1 MRLTEEQR
9 KLAEDNRFLAIHF
22 ANNMRVFRNHFDD
35 ILSEAFLGL
44 SYAAAK
50 YDPSVGPF
58 STYATY
64 WMRNYA
70 IRYFR
75 TIPTIRV
82 PEYLWGQ
89 QKVRKEDR
97 HHYAEQALRVMEIKP
112 LGGLALLGINSKHKT
127 STEIVENSDDLAWL
141 SDQIEALDDR
151 AKYVVYRRLA
161 GDTLKTIGDD
171 LGLTRERI
179 RQIELESHESLR
191 EAANLQR
198 EAVA

>member
-1 MRLTEEQR
+1 MRLTDEQR

-22 ANNMRVFRNHFDD
+22 ANNMRAFRNHFDD

-44 SYAAAK
+44 SYAATK

-64 WMRNYA
+64 WMRNYV

-82 PEYLWGQ
+82 PKYLWGQ
-89 QKVRKEDR
+89 QKVRKEDQ
-97 HHYAEQALRVMEIKP
+97 HHHAEQALRVMESKP
-112 LGGLALLGINSKHKT
+112 FGSLALLGISSTHKT
-127 STEIVENSDDLAWL
+127 PVEIAENRDDLSWL
-141 SDQIEALDDR
+141 SDQIETLDNR
-151 AKYVVYRRLA
+151 SKYVVYRRLA
-161 GDTLKTIGDD
+161 GETLQAIAVEV
-171 LGLTRERI
+171 GLTRERV
-179 RQIELESHESLR
+179 RQIELETIAKLR
-191 EAANLQR
+191 EAANVQR